1 MDPVELLAASKY
13 ELAGRLRSLSKAPKP
28 ISHMNKAEIIRA
40 LQAHYKTQDALA
52 ATPLTP
58 VPTGPLPPRPI
69 PVAEADMMELT
80 IPMAPTARI
89 TKATPRTTTRKM
101 KGETPPAPA
110 PPAPEPAP
118 SSVKPLAHSCNCP
131 DCGRKIKLV

>member
-13 ELAGRLRSLSKAPKP
+13 ELAARLRTLSKTPKP
-28 ISHMNKAEIIRA
+28 ISHMNKSEIIRA

-52 ATPLTP
+52 STPLPP

-69 PVAEADMMELT
+69 ATTESDTMELT

-89 TKATPRTTTRKM
+89 TKATPRRTTIKS
-101 KGETPPAPA
+101 KAAEEAPA
-110 PPAPEPAP
+110 APEPLP
-118 SSVKPLAHSCNCP
+118 SSVKALGHTCNCP
-131 DCGRKIKLV
+131 DCHRKIRVV

>member
-13 ELAGRLRSLSKAPKP
+13 ELAARLRSLSKAPKP

-52 ATPLTP
+52 TTPLTP

-69 PVAEADMMELT
+69 PVAEAEEMELT

-101 KGETPPAPA
+101 KADA
-110 PPAPEPAP
+110 PAPEPTP
-118 SSVKPLAHSCNCP
+118 SSLKPLAHSCNCS
-131 DCGRKIKLV
+131 DCPRKIKLV